1 MIIKPL
7 TNYDTG
13 KLFLDKIPQ
22 PDDKLR
28 ILKDNFKTSEFQ
40 KSERDFAFVI
50 DKDYQ
55 VGTLEN
61 IITGIDPLIIKS
73 VSIFDVFEGGN
84 LPKEKKSVAISVS
97 IQSDNKT
104 LSEND
109 LNLISEKIIK
119 KVQQVTGGNIRS

>member
-1 MIIKPL
+1 M
-7 TNYDTG
+7 
-13 KLFLDKIPQ
+13 
-22 PDDKLR
+22 
-28 ILKDNFKTSEFQ
+28 
-40 KSERDFAFVI
+40 
-50 DKDYQ
+50 
-55 VGTLEN
+55 
-61 IITGIDPLIIKS
+61 
-73 VSIFDVFEGGN
+73 SIFDVFEGGN